1 VVAPKFNAWHQAFWD
16 NLAATVQL
24 HNIKKVIAIDHRDC
38 GASRIAYGNAST
50 ASPEVETKTHRM
62 VFAQL
67 RQQMAKRQP
76 KLGIETG
83 LVALDGKME
92 MLS

>member
-1 VVAPKFNAWHQAFWD
+1 
-16 NLAATVQL
+16 
-24 HNIKKVIAIDHRDC
+24 
-38 GASRIAYGNAST
+38 
-50 ASPEVETKTHRM
+50 M
-62 VFAQL
+62 VFAQF

-83 LVALDGKME
+83 LIALDGKME